1 MTNENVFPRL
11 VADLGGTNIRFAICD
26 GVDNTDN
33 SKVALREI
41 EQFSLRDYEDL
52 KHLITHYLANKN
64 LNDDTQKIKSCC
76 FAVAGAI
83 FDNKVKMTNYDWEI
97 STDLL
102 KDILNIQHA
111 WLIND
116 FAAIAHSVPYLD
128 DSQLI
133 SIGEGKANPGAPISL
148 FGPGTGLGAAL
159 LIPLSSNTE
168 KPSYKVVA
176 TEGGHAAI
184 SARSSLE
191 LSIFDYWR
199 AKGSRINR
207 EFFVCGAGIERL
219 YEAIVAINNNGA
231 PLDDAKSL
239 TAPQIQQRGCG
250 DGTTTKDNY
259 CRQAM
264 HAFCTLLGSAAGD
277 QALCTGAQGGLILAG
292 GILPKFVEFLSASN
306 FRHRF
311 ESKGVMSDYNKAI
324 STHLIIEPQPG
335 LIGAAAYSPE

>member
-1 MTNENVFPRL
+1 MTDPNLFPRL

-26 GVDNTDN
+26 KLDSTSH
-33 SKVALREI
+33 SKVELREI

-52 KHLITHYLANKN
+52 KHLIKHYLSNKD
-64 LNDDTQKIKSCC
+64 LSGSGQGIQSCC

-168 KPSYKVVA
+168 EPSYKVVA

-219 YEAIVAINNNGA
+219 YEAIVAINNNGV

-250 DGTTTKDNY
+250 DGTTAKDNY

-292 GILPKFVEFLSASN
+292 GILPKFVEFLAASN

-311 ESKGVMSDYNKAI
+311 ESKGVMSEYNKAI
-324 STHLIIEPQPG
+324 STQLIIEPQPG
-335 LIGAAAYSPE
+335 LIGAAVYKPE

>member
-1 MTNENVFPRL
+1 MTASDVFPRL

-26 GVDNTDN
+26 GIDTTNN

-52 KHLITHYLANKN
+52 KHLINHYLANKN
-64 LNDDTQKIKSCC
+64 FNDGANSIKSCC

-97 STDLL
+97 STDKL

-116 FAAIAHSVPYLD
+116 FAAIAHAVPYLD

-133 SIGEGKANPGAPISL
+133 SIGDGEPVPDAPISL

-159 LIPLSSNTE
+159 LIPPSSSSQE
-168 KPSYKVVA
+168 KSYKVVA

-191 LSIFDYWR
+191 LAIFDYWR
-199 AKGSRINR
+199 AKGCRINR

-219 YEAIVAINNNGA
+219 YEAIVAINNNGE
-231 PLDDAKSL
+231 PLDENKPL
-239 TAPQIQQRGCG
+239 TAPQIQQRGCS
-250 DGTTTKDNY
+250 DGTTTKDDY

-277 QALCTGAQGGLILAG
+277 QALCTGARGGLILAG
-292 GILPKFVEFLSASN
+292 GILPKFVDFLIASN

-335 LIGAAAYSPE
+335 LIGAAAYQPE